1 MAQRLVRRLCEQCK
15 EAYRPD
21 RENLPPDFPLD
32 ALGNG
37 QIYRPKGCRACRQ
50 LGYSGRLGMY
60 ELLVSDQDIRQ
71 LAHDRASSWKIK
83 QAAMEK
89 GMTTL
94 RQDGWR
100 KVLAGVT
107 SMDEVL
113 RVTKGD
119 RDVQYHR

>member
-1 MAQRLVRRLCEQCK
+1 
-15 EAYRPD
+15 
-21 RENLPPDFPLD
+21 
-32 ALGNG
+32 
-37 QIYRPKGCRACRQ
+37 
-50 LGYSGRLGMY
+50 MY

-119 RDVQYHR
+119 RDVQYTR